1 MKEDNFEDEFEEEFE
16 EKVDFNEVI
25 DALLDD
31 AVSFP
36 AKYLSSLSGLE
47 GIELEQ
53 LEETWP
59 QITPLRRQRLLE
71 DMESLTDGSFIVE
84 FDQVFKLGL
93 EDENP
98 QVKLTAIR
106 GLWETDDPTVALE
119 LMEILETDPN
129 PEVCAQAAAGFG
141 RFIYLGELEEINQT
155 IPNRMV
161 QQLLAILS
169 TEEPEIVRRRALES
183 LGFSSHPKVPE
194 RIEEAYNKERED
206 WTISAL
212 IAMGRSANPQWNPL
226 VIENFSHEEPQVRI
240 EAAQAAG
247 LLGAQETVPH
257 LLQLIDDPEEDVR
270 LAAIWALSEVGGLD
284 ARAAVEGLL
293 KKSQDE
299 NEIEFLED
307 ALENIDFNELNI
319 DFEIFDIAG
328 DDPEEFETD
337 ENLDEED

>member
-141 RFIYLGELEEINQT
+141 RFIYLGELEEIDQT

-226 VIENFSHEEPQVRI
+226 VIENLSHEEPQVRI
-240 EAAQAAG
+240 EAAQSAG